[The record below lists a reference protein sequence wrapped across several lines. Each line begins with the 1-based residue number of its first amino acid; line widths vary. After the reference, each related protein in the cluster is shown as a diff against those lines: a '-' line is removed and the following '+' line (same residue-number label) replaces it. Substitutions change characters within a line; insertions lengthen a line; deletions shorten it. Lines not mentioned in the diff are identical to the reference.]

1 MGRGHGQLELH
12 SGRQLDTP
20 TSEIY
25 PAPAPH
31 PTPAGP
37 AGVGASVQQ
46 LLGVTGGGLRARRD
60 FDFFPLHSDLL
71 LVEGAAF

>member
-1 MGRGHGQLELH
+1 MGRGFGRLELH
-12 SGRQLDTP
+12 SGRKLDIH

-25 PAPAPH
+25 PAPAR
-31 PTPAGP
+31 PT
-37 AGVGASVQQ
+37 GVGASVQQ

-71 LVEGAAF
+71 LVEGATF